1 MGNFA
6 ADIALA
12 IKAEELH
19 GEFMNRLAIIGFL
32 LISTLH
38 AQAQQPEAAKLKTD
52 AQKIVSNI
60 RGDKAKSQT
69 YCQLDSLSEQ
79 IDLATQQKDT
89 KKIEALSQRADEL
102 EKQLGPEYR
111 TLFDT
116 LNDADPDSKDV
127 QDVLSM
133 FDELDSICSH

>member
-1 MGNFA
+1 MLI
-6 ADIALA
+6 IAS
-12 IKAEELH
+12 
-19 GEFMNRLAIIGFL
+19 L
-32 LISTLH
+32 LISTQY
-38 AQAQQPEAAKLKTD
+38 AQAQQPDAAKLKAD
-52 AQKIVSNI
+52 AQKVVSSI
-60 RGDKAKSQT
+60 QSDKAKSQI

-79 IDLATQQKDT
+79 IDQATQQKDT
-89 KKIEALSQRADEL
+89 KKVEALSQTAEEL

-111 TLFDT
+111 TLFDA

>member
-38 AQAQQPEAAKLKTD
+38 AQAQQPEATKLKTD

-79 IDLATQQKDT
+79 IDQATQQKDT
-89 KKIEALSQRADEL
+89 KKIEALSQRADES

>member
-38 AQAQQPEAAKLKTD
+38 AQAQQPEATKLKTD

-111 TLFDT
+111 TLFAT

>member
-1 MGNFA
+1 
-6 ADIALA
+6 
-12 IKAEELH
+12 
-19 GEFMNRLAIIGFL
+19 MNWLPIIGFL

-79 IDLATQQKDT
+79 IDQATQQKDT

-133 FDELDSICSH
+133 FDELDSICAH

>member
-1 MGNFA
+1 
-6 ADIALA
+6 
-12 IKAEELH
+12 
-19 GEFMNRLAIIGFL
+19 MNWLPIIGFL

-38 AQAQQPEAAKLKTD
+38 AQAQQPEATKLKTD

-79 IDLATQQKDT
+79 IDQATQQKDT